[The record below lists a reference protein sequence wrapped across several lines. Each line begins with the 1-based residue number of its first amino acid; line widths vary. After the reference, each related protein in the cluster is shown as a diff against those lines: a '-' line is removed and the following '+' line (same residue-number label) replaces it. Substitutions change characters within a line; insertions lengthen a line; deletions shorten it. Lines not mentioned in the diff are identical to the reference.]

1 MSSTVIEKIQS
12 SQFMTH
18 CSQFIGIDL
27 APNDQLETGF
37 SVLSRTKEIMRLD
50 KLFRNQDIL
59 NGVLGLGEPQSM
71 LVIID
76 LAKNLGYDSKFEQEQ
91 YKMHPGTNSSLD
103 FEVGNRYGE
112 RAKILFRLFKDYQIP
127 VCLTVSNWTRL
138 NYEFTNP
145 FRSRSQSGA
154 KVLQLALQEQ
164 LLITGLPKQ
173 MVPVSVLESLLVAY
187 TAWAY
192 WQKPE
197 SAKLFTSKDDFP
209 FLIGQQIV
217 SQSRIKRFRPFRAK
231 AIR

>member
-1 MSSTVIEKIQS
+1 MQPTTLDKLQS
-12 SQFMTH
+12 SQFQTH
-18 CSQFIGIDL
+18 CTQFVGIDL

-37 SVLSRTKEIMRLD
+37 SVLSRNKQIMRLD

-59 NGVLGLGEPQSM
+59 NTVLGLGEPQSM

-91 YKMHPGTNSSLD
+91 YKMHPSVSSNLN
-103 FEVGNRYGE
+103 FEINDRYGE
-112 RAKILFRLFKDYQIP
+112 RAKILYRLLTDYQIP
-127 VCLTVSNWTRL
+127 TCLTVSNWTRL
-138 NYEFTNP
+138 NYKFSNP

-173 MVPVSVLESLLVAY
+173 MIPVSVLESLLVAY
-187 TAWAY
+187 TGWAY

-197 SAKLFTSKDDFP
+197 SAKLFASDDDHP
-209 FLIGQQIV
+209 FLVGEQIV
-217 SQSRIKRFRPFRAK
+217 LQPRIKKVRPYRAK